1 MIVTAAVARERREP
15 LLIEELELDE
25 LRPDEVRVRMV
36 GSGICR
42 TDAVARDG
50 ISPGPMP
57 SVFGH
62 EGSGVVEEVGSR
74 VRNVRVGDHVVLG
87 PSFCG
92 RCEYCRDGEPMYC
105 ENAYREMFGCRRRDG
120 TTAFSKNGE
129 KVGSHYFGQSSFA
142 TYSNVAEN
150 SVVVVDK
157 DAPLELLGPLGCG
170 LMTGAGAVLNE
181 MRPEPGSS
189 IAVFGTG
196 AVGFAAL
203 MAAAAASCT
212 TVIGIDVH
220 DSRLELARRL
230 GATHTVNPRT
240 HDLRT
245 ELRKITG
252 GRRVNYALDTTG
264 DPAVL
269 RAAADVL
276 GKRGELVAVGA
287 ATPGTEVSFEI
298 GNSLLKGWTFKT
310 VVEGSSV
317 PQTFIPRLV
326 SLWKQGRFPFD
337 ELVRTYS
344 LQDINQ
350 GFADSESG
358 KTVKPVLVY

>member
-50 ISPGPMP
+50 IYPVPMP

-62 EGSGVVEEVGSR
+62 EGSGVEEVGSR
-74 VRNVRVGDHVVLG
+74 VRTSGRRPRRPRSSSATLRVLLH
-87 PSFCG
+87 
-92 RCEYCRDGEPMYC
+92 GEPMYC
-105 ENAYREMFGCRRRDG
+105 ENAYRDVRRRRRDG

-129 KVGSHYFGQSSFA
+129 KVVPPRLKPFA

-150 SVVVVDK
+150 SVVVVTRTHRWNCSPARLRPHDRRGSRPQR
-157 DAPLELLGPLGCG
+157 DASRTRILD
-170 LMTGAGAVLNE
+170 
-181 MRPEPGSS
+181 RRS
-189 IAVFGTG
+189 GTG

-203 MAAAAASCT
+203 MRRGGVAPPSSASTST
-212 TVIGIDVH
+212 TPAGT
-220 DSRLELARRL
+220 RLPL

-252 GRRVNYALDTTG
+252 GRRVNYALT
-264 DPAVL
+264 PPVIL
-269 RAAADVL
+269 PSWAAADVL
-276 GKRGELVAVGA
+276 ATRRTCRRGSRDTGNRQLRDRQLA
-287 ATPGTEVSFEI
+287 AQRFD
-298 GNSLLKGWTFKT
+298 FQT
-310 VVEGSSV
+310 VVEGSV
-317 PQTFIPRLV
+317 PDLHPRLQ
-326 SLWKQGRFPFD
+326 LQKQGRFPFD

-344 LQDINQ
+344 PRTSTRLRRLRQEDRQ
-350 GFADSESG
+350 TG
-358 KTVKPVLVY
+358 LVY